1 MPGPTIAKPA
11 YPQGTPDWLQG
22 LLTELSL
29 SPAGGLKAGSPFT
42 GPTIKI
48 LGKTVKDALG
58 TIFTAPAESG
68 LPRRLRFVNYNT
80 RDKLLHLRS
89 DDAARTR
96 LDIPLGQ
103 LEQMLEQ
110 GAIGVQPR
118 PQAVRELS
126 DVPLKRLS
134 PQRRPLTPPEK

>member
-1 MPGPTIAKPA
+1 MPGPVVAQPT
-11 YPQGTPDWLQG
+11 YPPGTPDWLQT

-29 SPAGGLKAGSPFT
+29 SPAAGLKAGSTFT
-42 GPTIKI
+42 GPTIKV
-48 LGKTVKDALG
+48 LGKTIKDALG

-118 PQAVRELS
+118 PEPLTA
-126 DVPLKRLS
+126 VPLKTLS
-134 PQRRPLTPPEK
+134 PRRRRP